1 MFRYVENSAGILC
14 KNQVQIIKFD
24 FNEHSESW
32 VSVIMFRKGYFTT
45 NEGLVELDISYC
57 KKLHTGPFKK
67 KLGFFAIY
75 EVKWGGFTLK

>member
-32 VSVIMFRKGYFTT
+32 VSVIMFR
-45 NEGLVELDISYC
+45 NEGLVELNSSYC
-57 KKLHTGPFKK
+57 K
-67 KLGFFAIY
+67 
-75 EVKWGGFTLK
+75 

>member
-32 VSVIMFRKGYFTT
+32 VSVIMFRGGYFTI
-45 NEGLVELDISYC
+45 NKGLVELNISYC
-57 KKLHTGPFKK
+57 K
-67 KLGFFAIY
+67 
-75 EVKWGGFTLK
+75 